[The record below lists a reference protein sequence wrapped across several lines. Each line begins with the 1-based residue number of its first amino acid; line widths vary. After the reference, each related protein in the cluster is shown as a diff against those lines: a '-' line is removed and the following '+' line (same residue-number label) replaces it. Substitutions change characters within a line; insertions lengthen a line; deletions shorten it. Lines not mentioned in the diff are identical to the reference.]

1 MPILTSRRL
10 ALVPVLALAT
20 SCALPRTMTQD
31 AVAFNRTLED
41 ANNQML
47 LLNVLRARDRYPLY
61 LTAMTALRG
70 NLKSSV
76 DLSTELG
83 LSKAAGVGT
92 VARSLT
98 PTLDTAYATNPSF
111 DVAPLDSDEFTKG
124 FMTPL
129 KLETVE
135 YYLSQGWPASLVFHL
150 ALRKFEVA
158 RAEPDGWHVMTFT
171 SHASDAQENQAFE
184 DALGYLVADCRLG
197 VVATDRDTP
206 VGPAVEATSLADL
219 AGAAKAG
226 LVVRTEAGKARLYQT
241 SHELGFAVT
250 LPERP
255 TRTLGGGDDAPGAS
269 HAAAAG
275 RLASHTEPATV
286 EGLHESLKLLDT
298 RPQDLKVTFHLR
310 SPEAIVYYLGEIV
323 RGGPESALVRRDGGR
338 PAVPLFVIEPGRA
351 EGWEAAVATVYRGQ
365 AYHIPASREAAGE
378 TMHVLALLTQLIG
391 QYKKNSDLPT
401 SRTAVLSTQ

>member
-1 MPILTSRRL
+1 
-10 ALVPVLALAT
+10 
-20 SCALPRTMTQD
+20 MTQD
-31 AVAFNRTLED
+31 AVAFNVTVED

-98 PTLDTAYATNPSF
+98 PTLVTAYATNPSF
-111 DVAPLDSDEFTKG
+111 DVAPLDSDEFMKG

-129 KLETVE
+129 KLETIE

-150 ALRKFEVA
+150 AVRRIEVA
-158 RAEPDGWHVMTFT
+158 RAQADGWHVMKFT

-184 DALGYLVADCRLG
+184 DALGFLVSECRLG
-197 VVATDRDTP
+197 VVATDTETP
-206 VGPAVEATSLADL
+206 VGPAVDAAGVADL
-219 AGAAKAG
+219 ANAAKSG
-226 LVVRTEAGKARLYQT
+226 FTVRTEGQKVRLFQKK
-241 SHELGFAVT
+241 HDLGFAVT
-250 LPERP
+250 PPERP
-255 TRTLGGGDDAPGAS
+255 TRSLGGGEPGDAAGSAMS
-269 HAAAAG
+269 AAAAG
-275 RLASHTEPATV
+275 LVSHDEPATV
-286 EGLHESLKLLDT
+286 EGLRESLKLLDGHAG
-298 RPQDLKVTFHLR
+298 DLKVTFHLR
-310 SPEAIVYYLGEIV
+310 SPEAIVYYLGEVV
-323 RGGPESALVRRDGGR
+323 RAGSPSALVRRDGGR
-338 PAVPLFVIEPGRA
+338 PPVPLFVIEPGRA

-365 AYHIPASREAAGE
+365 AYHIPASRDEAGE
-378 TMHVLALLTQLIG
+378 TMHVLAFLTQLIA